1 LTRIIFTVVK
11 RLIGK
16 KKQQAITMSGISPY
30 ADTKAGSDP
39 FVLYKIKGS
48 GFRLA
53 GEGSGDATQGDLDD
67 EIEGDGVS
75 LAGAGL
81 GKGTRKKIVKVVG
94 KYGPKVARA
103 GIGLISEFGSPEQ
116 KMVAAN
122 ALVAG
127 RIVHGAGG
135 CGGSTMQGKGVAL
148 RRLMN

>member
-1 LTRIIFTVVK
+1 
-11 RLIGK
+11 
-16 KKQQAITMSGISPY
+16 MSGISPY

-39 FVLYKIKGS
+39 FVLYKFKGS

-53 GEGSGDATQGDLDD
+53 GEGDTTQGDLDD
-67 EIEGDGVS
+67 EVEGDGVS
-75 LAGAGL
+75 LAGAGF
-81 GKGTRKKIVKVVG
+81 GKGTRKKIAKAVG

-135 CGGSTMQGKGVAL
+135 CSGSVMQGKGVAL